1 MIPVV
6 CREVPFLTDAGS
18 LSFGRTLQ
26 GPQFFTDVRRNV
38 AILHATRGPR
48 ASGGSEEGGEEGG
61 DADQVCRPCG
71 GGGGPEQGGGERG
84 GGERGGGG
92 VAAAAEGQ
100 ARALLTEDE
109 SGAGASS
116 GPTLSGSASSETL
129 FCEYAISGMGAPGL
143 RWCGEAEGQPLSGP
157 FLPIECADGLG
168 ESYLRDHDAEFKLVS
183 ELCARHLGV
192 TAPGQVN
199 RSYRGRLTLW
209 SKKPLCASCSG
220 VVYRQLVAALPGA
233 QLEVRVDEE
242 PDQSP
247 RDQS

>member
-1 MIPVV
+1 M
-6 CREVPFLTDAGS
+6 
-18 LSFGRTLQ
+18 
-26 GPQFFTDVRRNV
+26 
-38 AILHATRGPR
+38 
-48 ASGGSEEGGEEGG
+48 
-61 DADQVCRPCG
+61 
-71 GGGGPEQGGGERG
+71 
-84 GGERGGGG
+84 
-92 VAAAAEGQ
+92 
-100 ARALLTEDE
+100 
-109 SGAGASS
+109 
-116 GPTLSGSASSETL
+116 
-129 FCEYAISGMGAPGL
+129 
-143 RWCGEAEGQPLSGP
+143 
-157 FLPIECADGLG
+157 
-168 ESYLRDHDAEFKLVS
+168 S